1 MRRRTPQGIMR
12 PVDRTILIVDDHA
25 AFRRSAR
32 ALLQAEG
39 LDVVGEAADGAT
51 AITEVERLQP
61 AIVLLDIQLPDTDG
75 FAVAATL
82 ADRADPPGVILISSR
97 DAIEYGD
104 RIAAANTL
112 GFIVKSRLSGAA
124 IAALLE

>member
-1 MRRRTPQGIMR
+1 M
-12 PVDRTILIVDDHA
+12 DRTILIVDDHA

-39 LDVVGEAADGAT
+39 LDVVGEAASGAA
-51 AITEVERLQP
+51 AIAEVERLAP
-61 AIVLLDIQLPDTDG
+61 AVVLLDIQLPDADG

-82 ADRADPPGVILISSR
+82 GARSDPPQVILISSR
-97 DAIEYGD
+97 DATEYGD
-104 RIAAANTL
+104 RIENAATR

-124 IAALLE
+124 ITALLE

>member
-1 MRRRTPQGIMR
+1 MRRSTTPCIMR
-12 PVDRTILIVDDHA
+12 PVERTILIVDDHA

-39 LDVVGEAADGAT
+39 LDVVGEASNGAS
-51 AITEVERLQP
+51 ALAEAERLSP
-61 AIVLLDIQLPDTDG
+61 AIVLLDIRLPDADG
-75 FAVAATL
+75 FEVAAAL
-82 ADRADPPGVILISSR
+82 SARPSPPQVILISSR
-97 DAIEYGD
+97 DASEYGD
-104 RIAAANTL
+104 RMKNGDSL

>member
-1 MRRRTPQGIMR
+1 MR

-39 LDVVGEAADGAT
+39 MNVVGEAADGAQ
-51 AITEVERLQP
+51 AIAEVERLAP
-61 AIVLLDIQLPDTDG
+61 AIVLLDIQLPDMDG
-75 FAVAATL
+75 FAVAASL
-82 ADRADPPGVILISSR
+82 GGRPDPPCVILISSR
-97 DAIEYGD
+97 NAAEYGD
-104 RIAAANTL
+104 RIVAADAL

-124 IAALLE
+124 IMALLD